1 MERVRR
7 PSAAASVAEGIRTYI
22 VEHALGPGDLLPTEA
37 VLCEELGVSRSSVRE
52 ALRRLDALDIVD
64 VRHGYG
70 TFVGNVSLKPLVESV
85 TFRGRID
92 TRTAADTLR
101 DVIDVRQALDLGH
114 AELVVGAL
122 RGTEQEDL
130 HALVERMVERAN
142 RGDRFSV
149 EDREF
154 HTTLLARSTPNRLAE
169 DLLGAFWDIHT
180 VLIDDLAVAMPD
192 DIALTAAAHGD
203 MLAAAQAGD
212 VEGYRRAVV
221 AHYAPQLRA
230 LERRPDTRVGR
241 P

>member
-7 PSAAASVAEGIRTYI
+7 PSAATSVAQRIRAYI
-22 VEHALGPGDLLPTEA
+22 VNHTLGPGDLLPTEA

-70 TFVGNVSLKPLVESV
+70 TFVGDVSLKPLVESV
-85 TFRGRID
+85 TFRARID
-92 TRTAADTLR
+92 TRSAEDTLR
-101 DVIDVRQALDLGH
+101 DIVEIRQALDLGH

-122 RGTEQEDL
+122 KGTAQEDL
-130 HALVERMVERAN
+130 HALVARMVERAE
-142 RGDRFSV
+142 RGERFPE

-154 HTTLLARSTPNRLAE
+154 HAQLLARSTPNRLAE

-180 VLIDDLAVAMPD
+180 VLIDDLATAMPS

-203 MLAAAQAGD
+203 MLTTAQNGD
-212 VEGYRRAVV
+212 VEGYRRAVT
-221 AHYAPQLRA
+221 AHYTPLLRA
-230 LERRPDTRVGR
+230 LDARTGATADT
-241 P
+241 